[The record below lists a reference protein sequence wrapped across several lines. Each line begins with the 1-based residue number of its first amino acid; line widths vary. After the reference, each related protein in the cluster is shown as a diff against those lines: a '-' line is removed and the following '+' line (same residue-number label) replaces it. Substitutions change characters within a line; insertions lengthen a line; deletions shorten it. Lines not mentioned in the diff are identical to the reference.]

1 MVDYYCEAMYRHLVM
16 FPKSADPSLV
26 DEVVK
31 RIAGVFRQGSG
42 FRSITTSVDALM
54 GPGAKA
60 GEFGRILESD
70 FDTLD
75 EALAVV
81 HSDGFQEV
89 RAAAEA
95 LEPTILVFELGNI

>member
-1 MVDYYCEAMYRHLVM
+1 MYRHLVM

-26 DEVVK
+26 DDVV
-31 RIAGVFRQGSG
+31 RRMAAVFREASG
-42 FRSITTSVDALM
+42 FRSITTSVDGLM

-81 HSDGFQEV
+81 NGDGFQEI
-89 RAAAEA
+89 ASATEA
-95 LEPTILVFELGNI
+95 LGPTIFLFELADL

>member
-1 MVDYYCEAMYRHLVM
+1 M

-26 DEVVK
+26 DDAVK
-31 RIAGVFRQGSG
+31 RIAAVFRQGSG
-42 FRSITTSVDALM
+42 FRSITASVDALM

-75 EALAVV
+75 DALAVV
-81 HSDGFQEV
+81 DGEAFQEV
-89 RAAAEA
+89 GAAVEA
-95 LEPTILVFELGNI
+95 LGPTIFVFELGNV